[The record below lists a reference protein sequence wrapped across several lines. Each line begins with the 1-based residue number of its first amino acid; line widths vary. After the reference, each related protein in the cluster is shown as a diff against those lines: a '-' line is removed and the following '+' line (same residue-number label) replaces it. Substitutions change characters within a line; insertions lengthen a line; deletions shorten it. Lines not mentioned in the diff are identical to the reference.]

1 MILLNLLF
9 IKIPTLIVHGE
20 NDTKFHSAIL
30 SLKQIPSSEVLT
42 IKNASHACYIEQP
55 IDFHNGLR
63 QFLYSVYRPIYVE
76 QYKQRS
82 VSSTLNFS
90 SSSSSSLSPIVN
102 RSKTKLDGNERKEV
116 IGNTTST
123 EKQQHLH

>member
-1 MILLNLLF
+1 
-9 IKIPTLIVHGE
+9 LIVHGE
-20 NDTKFHSAIL
+20 NDTKFHSAIET
-30 SLKQIPSSEVLT
+30 LKQIPSSEVLT
-42 IKNASHACYIEQP
+42 IKNASHACYVEQP

-90 SSSSSSLSPIVN
+90 SSSLSSSIVN
-102 RSKTKLDGNERKEV
+102 RSKTKLDGIERKEV

-123 EKQQHLH
+123 GKQQQHLH